1 VFFFIVV
8 NGLLLPHLQKP
19 LTLWLSDIAV
29 QLILTIK
36 VVLCLDGKL
45 YSDGLL
51 FHLETVLILKRIPYI
66 GPSLRAG
73 IVNGIRNEAKS

>member
-8 NGLLLPHLQKP
+8 IGLLLPHLQKP

-51 FHLETVLILKRIPYI
+51 FH
-66 GPSLRAG
+66 
-73 IVNGIRNEAKS
+73 